1 MFYFSVEGKFIVSL
15 EKWCGHNKVTLN
27 KKKTGPRRHCRILPE
42 PATISAL
49 SRLKA
54 IEIQGE
60 KECTSSMTRINYLE
74 SADIWC
80 YQIKLFLSLISI
92 GSLMLCF
99 PLGRTEKMAAW
110 IMFSNSISGVYS
122 DDLNIIS
129 SILLGSNL
137 FDSESRSTGLDF
149 KNVLNEVTYKIPCLS
164 ELPARAFK
172 ALFWVPSFA
181 LVCVT
186 IC

>member
-1 MFYFSVEGKFIVSL
+1 
-15 EKWCGHNKVTLN
+15 
-27 KKKTGPRRHCRILPE
+27 
-42 PATISAL
+42 
-49 SRLKA
+49 
-54 IEIQGE
+54 
-60 KECTSSMTRINYLE
+60 
-74 SADIWC
+74 
-80 YQIKLFLSLISI
+80 
-92 GSLMLCF
+92 
-99 PLGRTEKMAAW
+99 MAAW

-164 ELPARAFK
+164 ELPASAFK